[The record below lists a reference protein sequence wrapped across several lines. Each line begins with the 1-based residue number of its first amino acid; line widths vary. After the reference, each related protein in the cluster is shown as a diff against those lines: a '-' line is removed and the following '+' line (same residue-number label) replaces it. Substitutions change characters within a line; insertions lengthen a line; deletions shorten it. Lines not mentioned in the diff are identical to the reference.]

1 MKSSFSRI
9 FFPAVVVLLTALLT
23 VGLLFQILA
32 GKVMEDRAINRLK
45 AEADI
50 VSRLTTAYY
59 NNGLGQEE
67 DLFINLSVISQVSG
81 ADTVICDKSGI
92 LVLCSDAPMGCTHQG
107 MRFNP
112 EYVQKV
118 ISAGYLSDRGFLY
131 GLYEDARY
139 VAAVSILDDR
149 GQALGVVISSSPMSN
164 SQSTLRSITNVY
176 MIAAAISVLIAVL
189 IMIWVAKWHTKP
201 LNTVRKA
208 AVAFGHG
215 NLEARVEVHDSY
227 PEEIQEL
234 ALAFN
239 NMAESLQ
246 QSEYRRRDFVANV
259 SHELKTPMTTIAG
272 FADGILDGTIPPE
285 KQDHYLQMISE
296 ETKRLNRLVR
306 SMLDTTRLQEQEGI
320 PDEQKTRFDVTEC
333 TGQVLLGFEQKIT
346 AKNLDVQVDFPE
358 YPVYT
363 RAQQDHIIQV
373 IYNLLDNAV
382 KFCPQS
388 GILEIKLHTGGSKIY
403 VSVANSGTTIPP
415 EELPLV
421 FDRFHKLDKSRSQNR
436 DGWGLGLYIVKT
448 ILGAHGEDISVVS
461 RDNRTA
467 FTFTLPLVN

>member
-1 MKSSFSRI
+1 
-9 FFPAVVVLLTALLT
+9 
-23 VGLLFQILA
+23 
-32 GKVMEDRAINRLK
+32 MEERAFERLR
-45 AEADI
+45 AEAET
-50 VSRLTTAYY
+50 VSKLTTAYHT
-59 NNGLGQEE
+59 NNVRQTD

-81 ADTVICDKSGI
+81 ANTVIFDSTGK
-92 LVLCSDAPMGCTHQG
+92 LVLCSDAPMGCEHQG
-107 MRFNP
+107 RQISM
-112 EYVQKV
+112 EYLNKV
-118 ISAGYLSDRGFLY
+118 ISAGYMESTGLVK
-131 GLYEDARY
+131 GLYTDARY
-139 VAAVSILDDR
+139 VAAVSILDSR
-149 GQALGVVISSSPMSN
+149 GTPLGIVISSSPVRNTVSV
-164 SQSTLRSITNVY
+164 LRSMTGIY
-176 MIAAAISVLIAVL
+176 LYAALISIVLAIL
-189 IMIWVAKWHTKP
+189 IMIWVAKRHTRP
-201 LNTVRKA
+201 LNIMRKA

-215 NLEARVEVHDSY
+215 NLEARVEIIPSY

-246 QSEYRRRDFVANV
+246 QSEYRRQEFVANV

-285 KQDHYLQMISE
+285 KQAYYLQMISD

-306 SMLDTTRLQEQEGI
+306 SMLDTTRLQEQAGI
-320 PDEQKTRFDVTEC
+320 PEEQKTRFDVTEC
-333 TGQVLLGFEQKIT
+333 AGQVLLGFEQKIN

-358 YPVYT
+358 LPVYT

-382 KFCPQS
+382 KFCPQD
-388 GILEIKLHTGGSKIY
+388 GLLELKLHTGGNKIY
-403 VSVANSGTTIPP
+403 VSIANSGKTIPP

-421 FDRFHKLDKSRSQNR
+421 FDRFHKLDKSRSENR

-448 ILGAHGEDISVVS
+448 IIGAHGEDISVVS